1 MPDAL
6 AHLQAA
12 SDTITRVRAAADQ
25 LHTDLLKLAN
35 DRDCTEEAKQRRMA
49 PRCGGLR
56 PRRAHPGHCQRRR
69 PSRLGPQRPERPSS
83 SRHALSPTAHGLDR
97 PAATAGCRWDA
108 PDVNVSWP

>member
-56 PRRAHPGHCQRRR
+56 PDGHTLATASGDALVVWDLSGLNALRAHAM
-69 PSRLGPQRPERPSS
+69 LLAPQHMAWTVRQPLP
-83 SRHALSPTAHGLDR
+83 D
-97 PAATAGCRWDA
+97 AGGM
-108 PDVNVSWP
+108 